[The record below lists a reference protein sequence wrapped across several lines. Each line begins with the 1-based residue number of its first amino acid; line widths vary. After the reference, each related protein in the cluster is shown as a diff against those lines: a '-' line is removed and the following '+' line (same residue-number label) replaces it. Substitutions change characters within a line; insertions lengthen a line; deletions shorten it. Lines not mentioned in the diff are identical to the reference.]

1 MIPAREPPAQ
11 EHPGGPG
18 AEQIRDVFLR
28 HLGQAR
34 GGLSFSVYR
43 DGQPLVR
50 LHGGSRERRP
60 ARGGPV
66 TVPWDGGTLAVL
78 FSGTKGLVATVVAMA
93 VDRGLLDVRAPVAEY
108 WPEFAAGGKRAV
120 TVAQVLS
127 HTVGLLYPDPEPAAG
142 PLDSEANAAVLAGQR
157 PLWEPGT
164 RVAYHAVTFGYL
176 TDAILGRATGRHA
189 GQLVRE
195 WLAVPYGLDLFLGL
209 PESLEERVAP
219 VFRAPGY
226 AISTFLEDPRRRE
239 TVERMYGSALLGDEL
254 PANTRRFHAS
264 ALASGGGIGG
274 ADAMARCYS
283 LLASGRL
290 VTGRTLETFTRAWS
304 SGADAVNDRPVVFGL
319 GYELQDP
326 LDSYGP
332 VARAYGHSGAGGG
345 LHGVWPEHGIG
356 FSVHSN
362 EMRSEN
368 ADHRAKD
375 LLTALHR
382 AVRR

>member
-1 MIPAREPPAQ
+1 MAQPVREVF
-11 EHPGGPG
+11 EHHLRESCGGM
-18 AEQIRDVFLR
+18 
-28 HLGQAR
+28 
-34 GGLSFSVYR
+34 SFCVYR
-43 DGQPLVR
+43 DGRPLLR
-50 LHGGSRERRP
+50 LHGGSFGRRASP
-60 ARGGPV
+60 AEPV
-66 TVPWDGGTLAVL
+66 GRPWDERTLAVM
-78 FSGTKGLVATVVAMA
+78 FSGTKGLTATVVALL
-93 VDRGLLDVRAPVAEY
+93 VDRGLLDVTEPVSRH
-108 WPEFAAGGKRAV
+108 WPEFAAAGKERV
-120 TVAQVLS
+120 PVSQLLE
-127 HTVGLLYPDPEPAAG
+127 HTVGLLFTDPEPATG
-142 PLDSEANAAVLAGQR
+142 MLDVPANAAVLACQE
-157 PLWEPGT
+157 PLWEPGS

-176 TDAILGRATGRHA
+176 LDELVLRVTGSRV
-189 GQLVRE
+189 GELLRRLVAE
-195 WLAVPYGLDLFLGL
+195 PHGLDLHLGL
-209 PESLEERVAP
+209 PQDLEPRVSP

-226 AISTFLEDPRRRE
+226 AISTFLDDPRRRAL
-239 TVERMYGSALLGDEL
+239 VERMYGSALLGDEL